1 MGLDRLD
8 RRPLYAAEEA
18 MRESGETEM
27 MYFSKPGLTDAKQP
41 TVCWGSLTDGP
52 IMGSAV
58 DSKTR

>member
-41 TVCWGSLTDGP
+41 TVLLGFADGWADN
-52 IMGSAV
+52 GQ
-58 DSKTR
+58 RGR